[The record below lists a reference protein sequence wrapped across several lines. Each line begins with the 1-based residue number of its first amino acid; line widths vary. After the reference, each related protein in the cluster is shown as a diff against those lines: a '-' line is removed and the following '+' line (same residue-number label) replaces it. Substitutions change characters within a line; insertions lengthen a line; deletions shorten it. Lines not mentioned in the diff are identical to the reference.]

1 MDYKT
6 ELAKI
11 EKVIQE
17 RKLEKAVLA
26 ERLENLQ
33 NEEKDL
39 TTKLLELGIEKIEDL
54 PIYIEKTQAK
64 LNTKLQELK
73 QIIGA

>member
-54 PIYIEKTQAK
+54 PIYIEKTQAE